1 MMPIVLNTGITYSL
15 TMSIVEWFF
24 SLIINFL
31 SSYGYVAIFLLMT
44 LESMMLPVPSEIV
57 IPFGGY
63 LASQGILNI
72 FLVILMSSLG
82 GLAGSLIAYYIGY
95 FGGRKFLL
103 KYGYYFLITPETLDR
118 AERWFQKYGKISV
131 FTTRLVPVIRTF
143 ISLPAGIA
151 EMDIRTF
158 SLYTFIGSFI
168 WSSFLAYLGYTLG
181 KNWDVVSHF
190 FSGLD
195 IYIIIAGLIILI
207 YIGYR
212 VYKSYKIN
220 KSKNL

>member
-1 MMPIVLNTGITYSL
+1 
-15 TMSIVEWFF
+15 MSIVQWFF

-31 SSYGYVAIFLLMT
+31 SSYGYVAIFFLMT

-57 IPFGGY
+57 IPFAGY
-63 LASQGILNI
+63 LAFMGILNI
-72 FLVILMSSLG
+72 FLVIIMSSLG

-131 FTTRLVPVIRTF
+131 FITRLVPIIRTF
-143 ISLPAGIA
+143 ISLPAGIG
-151 EMDIRTF
+151 EMDIRLF

-181 KNWDVVSHF
+181 KNWDLVSHF

-195 IYIIIAGLIILI
+195 IYIIIAGLLILI
-207 YIGYR
+207 YIAYR
-212 VYKSYKIN
+212 VHRSYKIN
-220 KSKNL
+220 KLKNL

>member
-1 MMPIVLNTGITYSL
+1 L
-15 TMSIVEWFF
+15 TMSIVQWFF

-31 SSYGYVAIFLLMT
+31 SSYGYFAIFFLMT

-57 IPFGGY
+57 IPFAGY

-72 FLVILMSSLG
+72 FLVIIMSSLG
-82 GLAGSLIAYYIGY
+82 GLTGSLIAYYIGY

-131 FTTRLVPVIRTF
+131 FITRLVPIIRTF
-143 ISLPAGIA
+143 ISLPAGIG
-151 EMDIRTF
+151 EMDIRLF

-181 KNWDVVSHF
+181 KKWDLVSHF

-195 IYIIIAGLIILI
+195 IYIIIAGLLILF

-212 VYKSYKIN
+212 VYRSYKIN
-220 KSKNL
+220 KLKNL